1 MVSTAPTEGSVTD
14 LRPQSQFKE
23 QDSLEE
29 VSASSEL
36 SPERSHLEQK
46 HSEAAEQGIQV
57 IQYEPKPA
65 SFFQVPIS
73 AQ

>member
-1 MVSTAPTEGSVTD
+1 
-14 LRPQSQFKE
+14 
-23 QDSLEE
+23 